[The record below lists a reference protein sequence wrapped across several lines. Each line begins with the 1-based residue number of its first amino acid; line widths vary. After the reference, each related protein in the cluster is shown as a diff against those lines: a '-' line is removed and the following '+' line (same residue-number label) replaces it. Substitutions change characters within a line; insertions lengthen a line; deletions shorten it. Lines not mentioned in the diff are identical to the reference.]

1 MRAGTQEGEM
11 LEAVVLIN
19 VQPGQLHQLADTL
32 LEREGVH
39 ELYSVAGAYDLVA
52 ILRTSRNERLEE
64 LVTGEIA
71 ALPGVERTTTLVAFR
86 CLSRKES
93 NGTFSVGLG
102 SATRV

>member
-1 MRAGTQEGEM
+1 M

-19 VQPGQLHQLADTL
+19 VEAGQLHTVADAL
-32 LEREGVH
+32 LDREGVH

-52 ILRTSRNERLEE
+52 VLRTSRNERLEE

-86 CLSRKES
+86 CLSRREE
-93 NGTFSVGLG
+93 NGTFSLGLEPEG
-102 SATRV
+102 GASAGGEADRK

>member
-1 MRAGTQEGEM
+1 M

-19 VQPGQLHQLADTL
+19 VQAGRMGQVSEALVG
-32 LEREGVH
+32 REGVH

-52 ILRTSRNERLEE
+52 ILRTARNERLEE

-86 CLSRKES
+86 CLSRQEAQ
-93 NGTFSVGLG
+93 GTFSVGLDSG
-102 SATRV
+102 G

>member
-1 MRAGTQEGEM
+1 M

-19 VQPGQLHQLADTL
+19 VQAGRMHEVSEALVG
-32 LEREGVH
+32 REGVH

-71 ALPGVERTTTLVAFR
+71 ALPGIERTTTLVAFR
-86 CLSRKES
+86 CLSRQES
-93 NGTFSVGLG
+93 QGTFSVGLG
-102 SATRV
+102 SGG

>member
-1 MRAGTQEGEM
+1 M

-19 VQPGQLHQLADTL
+19 VQPGQTRSVSEALIG
-32 LEREGVH
+32 REGVH

-71 ALPGVERTTTLVAFR
+71 TVPGVAKTTTLVAFR
-86 CLSRKES
+86 CLARRDRD
-93 NGTFSVGLG
+93 GTFSLGLEPQG
-102 SATRV
+102 

>member
-1 MRAGTQEGEM
+1 M

-19 VQPGQLHQLADTL
+19 VKPGQLHMVADTL

-52 ILRTSRNERLEE
+52 VLRTSRNERLEE

-86 CLSRKES
+86 CLSRREA
-93 NGTFSVGLG
+93 NGTFSVGFDPG
-102 SATRV
+102 RETSEER

>member
-1 MRAGTQEGEM
+1 M

-19 VQPGQLHQLADTL
+19 VQAGRMQQVSEAL
-32 LEREGVH
+32 LDREGVH
-39 ELYSVAGAYDLVA
+39 ELYSVAGAFDLVA
-52 ILRTSRNERLEE
+52 ILRTARNERLEE

-93 NGTFSVGLG
+93 QATFSLG
-102 SATRV
+102 FDSGG

>member
-1 MRAGTQEGEM
+1 M

-19 VQPGQLHQLADTL
+19 VQAGRMGQVSEALVG
-32 LEREGVH
+32 REGVH

-86 CLSRKES
+86 CLSRQEAQ
-93 NGTFSVGLG
+93 GTFSVGLDG
-102 SATRV
+102 GG